1 MYTRISTVVSKVYI
15 SYKTRKY
22 MLWALEKPIN
32 LRANP
37 CFTFLREQKYLVK
50 HILLQQRVFKRDVA

>member
-1 MYTRISTVVSKVYI
+1 MVYKWRVWRRYSKISTVVAKVYN

-32 LRANP
+32 LESNP
-37 CFTFLREQKYLVK
+37 CFKFLREQKYLVK
-50 HILLQQRVFKRDVA
+50 HILL